1 MTEEKETLEETT
13 PEAQAFPSG
22 EGGSGQ
28 GPLTD
33 EVPAAADSKFPLKAS
48 LSEGATRKAN
58 VPGARSQP
66 KREAIYDCDPGCAR
80 RAEGVMADE
89 ASPTGDEAPEL
100 DRLRAELESVRGQV
114 TRLEHER
121 YLLSR
126 GVPEEDLDYYAFKI
140 EHMEGAKSDFRKA
153 AKEYLKAHPVR
164 RTAVSSGADLT
175 AGSTRR
181 PATSSELM
189 NQLLRNH

>member
-1 MTEEKETLEETT
+1 
-13 PEAQAFPSG
+13 
-22 EGGSGQ
+22 
-28 GPLTD
+28 
-33 EVPAAADSKFPLKAS
+33 
-48 LSEGATRKAN
+48 
-58 VPGARSQP
+58 
-66 KREAIYDCDPGCAR
+66 
-80 RAEGVMADE
+80 MADE

-164 RTAVSSGADLT
+164 HATVSSGAELG
-175 AGSTRR
+175 AGSARKA
-181 PATSSELM
+181 ATSSELM
-189 NQLLRNH
+189 NQLLRNR

>member
-1 MTEEKETLEETT
+1 MKEENEKVEETT
-13 PEAQAFPSG
+13 PEVKGENLPPDCHCEASSQTGCGNPFSLPAAADAFPSG
-22 EGGSGQ
+22 EGGFARSHARAK
-28 GPLTD
+28 TD
-33 EVPAAADSKFPLKAS
+33 EVPAAADEKDD
-48 LSEGATRKAN
+48 SE
-58 VPGARSQP
+58 V
-66 KREAIYDCDPGCAR
+66 EH
-80 RAEGVMADE
+80 
-89 ASPTGDEAPEL
+89 
-100 DRLRAELESVRGQV
+100 LRAELESVRGQV

-126 GVPEEDLDYYAFKI
+126 GLPEEDLDYYAFKI

-189 NQLLRNH
+189 NQLLRNR

>member
-1 MTEEKETLEETT
+1 MTEEKENLEETT
-13 PEAQAFPSG
+13 PEVKGENLPQDCHCDAKLVLQGEPVTDVTGVAIRSPS
-22 EGGSGQ
+22 EEEQPDSEKSV
-28 GPLTD
+28 
-33 EVPAAADSKFPLKAS
+33 EVEKLK
-48 LSEGATRKAN
+48 E
-58 VPGARSQP
+58 
-66 KREAIYDCDPGCAR
+66 
-80 RAEGVMADE
+80 
-89 ASPTGDEAPEL
+89 
-100 DRLRAELESVRGQV
+100 ELESVRGQI

-140 EHMEGAKSDFRKA
+140 EHMEGAKSDFAKA

-189 NQLLRNH
+189 NQLLRNR

>member
-1 MTEEKETLEETT
+1 MTEEKLEETT
-13 PEAQAFPSG
+13 PEVKEENLPPDCHCEPVTDVTGVAIRSPS
-22 EGGSGQ
+22 EEEQPDSEKSV
-28 GPLTD
+28 
-33 EVPAAADSKFPLKAS
+33 EVEKLK
-48 LSEGATRKAN
+48 E
-58 VPGARSQP
+58 
-66 KREAIYDCDPGCAR
+66 
-80 RAEGVMADE
+80 
-89 ASPTGDEAPEL
+89 
-100 DRLRAELESVRGQV
+100 ELESVRGQI

-140 EHMEGAKSDFRKA
+140 EHMEGAKSDFAKA

-164 RTAVSSGADLT
+164 RTAVSSGADLG

-189 NQLLRNH
+189 NQLLRNR

>member
-1 MTEEKETLEETT
+1 MTEEKEKLEETT
-13 PEAQAFPSG
+13 PEVKEKETILTGTSSDLASAGDVPTVVTPSDLRAPPP
-22 EGGSGQ
+22 E
-28 GPLTD
+28 
-33 EVPAAADSKFPLKAS
+33 
-48 LSEGATRKAN
+48 
-58 VPGARSQP
+58 
-66 KREAIYDCDPGCAR
+66 REASSQ
-80 RAEGVMADE
+80 ESETADE
-89 ASPTGDEAPEL
+89 
-100 DRLRAELESVRGQV
+100 DRDSSEVEKLKEELESVRGQV

-189 NQLLRNH
+189 NQLLRNR

>member
-1 MTEEKETLEETT
+1 MTEEKENLKEATPEVKAEEPAALKDSLCVAEETPHQPAELT
-13 PEAQAFPSG
+13 ASSQGEAT
-22 EGGSGQ
+22 E
-28 GPLTD
+28 
-33 EVPAAADSKFPLKAS
+33 
-48 LSEGATRKAN
+48 
-58 VPGARSQP
+58 
-66 KREAIYDCDPGCAR
+66 RED
-80 RAEGVMADE
+80 DE
-89 ASPTGDEAPEL
+89 AAL
-100 DRLRAELESVRGQV
+100 LRAELESVRGQV

-140 EHMEGAKSDFRKA
+140 EHMEGAKSDFAKA